1 MVGLM
6 EESTKTIIKTWES
19 RILESEEGIV
29 DITIDEDLKSLSADI
44 ISRACFGSSYSQ
56 GNQIFAK
63 IAALQ
68 DILSHPSL
76 LFGFLNFRFVC
87 SSVSNFSTCF
97 FIFFFNCF
105 FTMCSNPADSFPQK
119 MTRR

>member
-1 MVGLM
+1 M

-97 FIFFFNCF
+97 FISFF
-105 FTMCSNPADSFPQK
+105 
-119 MTRR
+119 